1 MDRPRAAF
9 KPAGSPLLPSP
20 AAALTPA
27 PGAPRCEPMLVL
39 QGFSQAQGELEGCA
53 VALGSF
59 DGVHRGHQAL
69 FAEAIARAH
78 TRGARAV
85 AATFEPHPGKVLFPD
100 LAPKLLTPPARKLE
114 LLEACGLDAVV
125 LQPFDKAY
133 AAVSPGAFL
142 ERDLFGPLAP
152 GDIVVGPDFTYGKAR
167 AGTVASLAEA
177 CRARAVGFAQVP
189 AVTCDGGAV
198 VSSSKVRE
206 FVAEGRV
213 GAAARMLGRPF
224 DLVGAVSRG
233 LGRGR
238 TIGFPTANIHAENE
252 VRPGMGVYAVRAFF
266 GKEVHPGAANIG
278 RKPTFGED
286 EVTIEVHLL
295 DWQGDLYGVR
305 LAVEFVERLRGEQ
318 RFSGVDALKSAIAAD
333 CAHARAILEQAA
345 PPGPLSPFA
354 RARGA

>member
-1 MDRPRAAF
+1 
-9 KPAGSPLLPSP
+9 
-20 AAALTPA
+20 
-27 PGAPRCEPMLVL
+27 MLVL
-39 QGFSQAQGELEGCA
+39 HGFSEAQGKLGGCA

-69 FAEAIARAH
+69 FAEAVARAH
-78 TRGARAV
+78 QRGARAV

-100 LAPKLLTPPARKLE
+100 LAPKLLTPLPRKLE
-114 LLEACGLDAVV
+114 LLEACGLDAVI

-133 AAVSPGAFL
+133 AAVAPEQFL
-142 ERDLFGPLAP
+142 ERDLFGPLSP
-152 GDIVVGPDFTYGKAR
+152 LDVVVGPDFTYGKAR

-177 CRARAVGFAQVP
+177 CRGRGVGFAQVP

-198 VSSSKVRE
+198 VSSSKIRE

-224 DLVGAVSRG
+224 DLVGTVTRG

-252 VRPGMGVYAVRAFF
+252 VRPGLGVYAVRAYF
-266 GKEVHPGAANIG
+266 GREIRAGAANIG

-295 DWQGDLYGVR
+295 DWQGDLYGTR
-305 LAVEFVERLRGEQ
+305 MAVEFLERLRGEQ
-318 RFSGVDALKSAIAAD
+318 RFGGLDELKSAIARD
-333 CAHARAILEQAA
+333 CEQARSLA
-345 PPGPLSPFA
+345 LQATPPSPLSPFA
-354 RARGA
+354 RSRGA